1 MYVRSDKNRAMPI
14 ATVSLSDIIGKYDI
28 SILQRNTAVE
38 ILGCIN
44 VTIADNADAVAD
56 AVNELID
63 IGFRDKVSSEET
75 IFKHRLEKDNMV
87 VNVVAK
93 INIPYWM

>member
-1 MYVRSDKNRAMPI
+1 MYVRSDKNRAMSI

-28 SILQRNTAVE
+28 SILRRNTAVE

-44 VTIADNADAVAD
+44 VTIADNAD